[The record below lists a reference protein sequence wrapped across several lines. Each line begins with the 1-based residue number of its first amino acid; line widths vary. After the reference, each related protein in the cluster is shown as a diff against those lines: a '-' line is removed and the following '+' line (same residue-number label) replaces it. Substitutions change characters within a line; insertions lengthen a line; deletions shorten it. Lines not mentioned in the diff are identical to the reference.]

1 MRGYSSSFYLSTQV
15 SEQRGRLLSL
25 PGKLTRGARY
35 STAWTSCCTR
45 KSLQIKSRLMAG
57 NVLLKVS
64 VGRRLF
70 LLVALQTAIAV
81 LLVITAWRYLS
92 EIAADTEY
100 MYRFQLLTIADL
112 GQAHR
117 HAAMLQTL
125 TRPDA
130 AKLGYQAP
138 PE

>member
-1 MRGYSSSFYLSTQV
+1 
-15 SEQRGRLLSL
+15 
-25 PGKLTRGARY
+25 
-35 STAWTSCCTR
+35 
-45 KSLQIKSRLMAG
+45 MAG
-57 NVLLKVS
+57 KVLLKVS

-81 LLVITAWRYLS
+81 LLVATAMKYLAN
-92 EIAADTEY
+92 IADDTQY
-100 MYRFQLLTIADL
+100 MYRFQLLSVADL

-117 HAAMLQTL
+117 HAAILETL

-138 PE
+138 LGVIAGLVQKLEGFDQRYRTQWQTAEGTSSDAVDFRSEVLDLGMSDLIEKE